1 MGSFSLVTGGAGFIG
16 SHLAQALVEAGNK
29 VRILDNFSTGKE
41 ENISHLLDDI
51 EVVRGDLRDL
61 DTVRKAV
68 KGVEFVFHEGALPSV
83 QKSVGDP
90 LTTNHV
96 NITGT
101 LHVLMAARD
110 EGVQRVIYAAS
121 SSAYGD
127 SPTLPKTETMTAK
140 PLSPYAVQKYTGEHY
155 CRVFYDL
162 YGLETVSLRYFN
174 VFGPRQDPT
183 SQYAAVIPRFITAL
197 AKGEPPTVYGDGE
210 QTRDFTYIDNVVEAN
225 LRAARAGG
233 AAGEV
238 INIASGAQYSLND
251 VLRLLRGILRTDIE
265 AVYTDPRPGDVRHS
279 LADISKARSLLGYA
293 PKVTFEEGLRRSVDS
308 FLPKKK

>member
-140 PLSPYAVQKYTGEHY
+140 PLSPYAVQKYAGEHY